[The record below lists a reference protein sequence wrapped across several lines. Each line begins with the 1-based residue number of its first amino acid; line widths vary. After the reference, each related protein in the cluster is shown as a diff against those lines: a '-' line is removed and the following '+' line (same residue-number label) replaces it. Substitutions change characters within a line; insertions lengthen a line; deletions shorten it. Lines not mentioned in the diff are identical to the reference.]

1 MRPVTVF
8 HKPPQI
14 LKNFLAAG
22 ALFSFCLSFTPHQA
36 RADDFVVYSPYVVQG
51 QSEVEFRAYNFSD
64 GNDTLNGERGYT
76 FSIAHS
82 FTDWW
87 KPEIYL
93 GEYQRQ
99 PGQGTELIAYEF
111 ENTFQLTQE
120 GEYWADIGFLA
131 SYEYATQP
139 GETSALEFGPLFE
152 KRSGRFVQK
161 LNLIWEK
168 QIGGGA
174 ENYYEF
180 RTAYSLNYQ
189 VRQWFAP
196 GVEIY
201 LRPHDN
207 AYQIGP
213 VLYGELVS
221 AQGSE
226 LEYSAGVVF
235 GANSGAPNQTFV
247 LRLEYEFF

>member
-1 MRPVTVF
+1 MSLIRAFNKPIQI
-8 HKPPQI
+8 HKVMLI
-14 LKNFLAAG
+14 AE
-22 ALFSFCLSFTPHQA
+22 ALLGFGLCFSAPHAQA
-36 RADDFVVYSPYVVQG
+36 NDFVVYSPYVTRG
-51 QSEVEFRAYNFSD
+51 QSEIEFRSYSFIDSSD
-64 GNDTLNGERGYT
+64 ALDGERGYDI
-76 FSIAHS
+76 SIAHS

-99 PGQGTELIAYEF
+99 PGQGTELVAYEF
-111 ENTFQLTQE
+111 ENTFQLTQV

-131 SYEYATQP
+131 SYEFATQP
-139 GETSALEFGPLFE
+139 GEISALEFGPLFE
-152 KRSGRFVQK
+152 KRNGRFVQK

-168 QIGGGA
+168 QIGVGA
-174 ENYYEF
+174 GNYYEF
-180 RTAYSLNYQ
+180 RTAYSLSYQ
-189 VRQWFAP
+189 VRQWLAP
-196 GVEIY
+196 GAEIY

-221 AQGSE
+221 SKGSE

-235 GANSGAPNQTFV
+235 GANPGAPNQTLV
-247 LRLEYEFF
+247 LRLEYEFY